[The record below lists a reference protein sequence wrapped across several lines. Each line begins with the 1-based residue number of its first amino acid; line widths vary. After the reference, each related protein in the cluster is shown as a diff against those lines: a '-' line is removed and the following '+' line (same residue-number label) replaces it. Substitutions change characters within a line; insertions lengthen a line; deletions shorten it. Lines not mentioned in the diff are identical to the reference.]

1 MRRLRAEHAQSFAKT
16 RTSGHLLGALAQEEG
31 APLETA
37 PTAHISDYPAANKF
51 QLEVNKDA
59 LQNGK
64 SKELE
69 RWDRWKGELGV
80 AAFNAKKDYTP
91 DGEDLLQVSAVM
103 GEFNSC
109 FRDGVFTMAATK
121 QFSEAAKKIKGG
133 WLNPYK
139 NVLFYDELEQ
149 KKSVVA
155 ISDVHTFSVH
165 CPFTYDVV
173 DAVHHVLQAKIPKY
187 RGVQLQPVELTFFLG
202 VTAASCTLWHTD
214 SAEHEDMVLELT
226 TLTLLTDGTTSMC
239 IAGCKETELKE
250 PFDTVVFDPMLY
262 HRSGTTFPHVVKL
275 SIHWKL
281 RSVPVAGPSGV
292 KPEKKPPV
300 EPAWQAAV
308 DEELEVLGAREDP
321 EAVKRRKELLAV
333 PTGPA
338 FPASA
343 SEPEPVVKAVFK
355 AGLGLV
361 KVEQVPVVV
370 KKENEDEKVVVKNEK
385 VDKKVIV
392 KQETTSPRK
401 NSKRPR

>member
-1 MRRLRAEHAQSFAKT
+1 MRRLRAEHAQSFANT

-31 APLETA
+31 VTLETA
-37 PTAHISDYPAANKF
+37 PTAHVSDYPAANKF

-80 AAFNAKKDYTP
+80 AAFNAKNDYSP
-91 DGEDLLQVSAVM
+91 DGVVLLQVSAVM

-133 WLNPYK
+133 WLSPYK

-214 SAEHEDMVLELT
+214 SAEHKDMVLELT
-226 TLTLLTDGTTSMC
+226 TLTLLSEGTTSMC

-300 EPAWQAAV
+300 EPAWQAALAQ
-308 DEELEVLGAREDP
+308 EMEVLGDREDP
-321 EAVKRRKELLAV
+321 EAVNRREELLGV
-333 PTGPA
+333 QTGSA
-338 FPASA
+338 FIAPPD
-343 SEPEPVVKAVFK
+343 SEQGPIVKAVVK
-355 AGLGLV
+355 PGVGLV

-370 KKENEDEKVVVKNEK
+370 KKEKEKVDEKVVVKKENKEEK
-385 VDKKVIV
+385 A
-392 KQETTSPRK
+392 SPDRK
-401 NSKRPR
+401 RNKRGH

>member
-31 APLETA
+31 VTLETA
-37 PTAHISDYPAANKF
+37 PTAHVSDYPAANKF

-80 AAFNAKKDYTP
+80 AAFNAKNDYSP
-91 DGEDLLQVSAVM
+91 DGVVLLQVSAVM

-214 SAEHEDMVLELT
+214 SAEHKDMVLELT

-308 DEELEVLGAREDP
+308 AEELEVLGAREDP
-321 EAVKRRKELLAV
+321 EAVKRRKELLGV
-333 PTGPA
+333 QTGTA
-338 FPASA
+338 FIAPA

-370 KKENEDEKVVVKNEK
+370 KKEKEMVDEKVVVKK
-385 VDKKVIV
+385 
-392 KQETTSPRK
+392 ETPSPRK

>member
-31 APLETA
+31 VTLETA
-37 PTAHISDYPAANKF
+37 PTAHVSDYPAANKF

-80 AAFNAKKDYTP
+80 AAFNAKNDYSP
-91 DGEDLLQVSAVM
+91 DGVVLLQVSAVM

-133 WLNPYK
+133 WLSPYK

-214 SAEHEDMVLELT
+214 SAEHNEVLELT

-292 KPEKKPPV
+292 KSEVKV
-300 EPAWQAAV
+300 EDGSRAVAEAVAAQFDELGDRK
-308 DEELEVLGAREDP
+308 DEE
-321 EAVKRRKELLAV
+321 AVSKRKELLAE
-333 PTGPA
+333 PIGPA
-338 FPASA
+338 FPAPA
-343 SEPEPVVKAVFK
+343 SEQKPVVKAVVQP
-355 AGLGLV
+355 GVGLV
-361 KVEQVPVVV
+361 KVEQLPTGGKASGEDKKVVV
-370 KKENEDEKVVVKNEK
+370 KKEEKEK
-385 VDKKVIV
+385 
-392 KQETTSPRK
+392 SPRR
-401 NSKRPR
+401 SPDRKRKGSH

>member
-31 APLETA
+31 VTLETA
-37 PTAHISDYPAANKF
+37 PTAHVSDYPLANQF

-80 AAFNAKKDYTP
+80 AAFNAKNDYSP
-91 DGEDLLQVSAVM
+91 DGVVLLQVSAVM

-214 SAEHEDMVLELT
+214 SAEHKDMVLELT

-239 IAGCKETELKE
+239 IAGCKETELKV
-250 PFDTVVFDPMLY
+250 PFDTVVFDPELY
-262 HRSGTTFPHVVKL
+262 HRSGLTYPHVMKL
-275 SIHWKL
+275 SIHWTL
-281 RSVPVAGPSGV
+281 RSGTGQAGSSGV
-292 KPEKKPPV
+292 KPEAKPQPQMAEEVDVPERDRLVDAKLKEIEDKKGPDA
-300 EPAWQAAV
+300 EHAI
-308 DEELEVLGAREDP
+308 E
-321 EAVKRRKELLAV
+321 ELLAANEQD
-333 PTGPA
+333 PNQNEDKPD
-338 FPASA
+338 
-343 SEPEPVVKAVFK
+343 SENEHIEVVKR
-355 AGLGLV
+355 
-361 KVEQVPVVV
+361 VP
-370 KKENEDEKVVVKNEK
+370 EEEKVPEEK
-385 VDKKVIV
+385 APGKQPAK
-392 KQETTSPRK
+392 KQEPAK
-401 NSKRPR
+401 KRPKRGAQA

>member
-31 APLETA
+31 VTLETA
-37 PTAHISDYPAANKF
+37 PTAHVSDYPAANKF

-80 AAFNAKKDYTP
+80 AAFNAKNDYSP
-91 DGEDLLQVSAVM
+91 DGVVLLQVSAVM

-133 WLNPYK
+133 WLSPYK

-214 SAEHEDMVLELT
+214 SAEHKDMVLELT
-226 TLTLLTDGTTSMC
+226 TLTLLSEGTTSMC
-239 IAGCKETELKE
+239 IAGCKETELKV
-250 PFDTVVFDPMLY
+250 PFDTVVFDPELY
-262 HRSGTTFPHVVKL
+262 HRSGLTYPHVMKL
-275 SIHWKL
+275 SIHWTL
-281 RSVPVAGPSGV
+281 RSGTGQAGSSGV
-292 KPEKKPPV
+292 KLEAKPQPQMAK
-300 EPAWQAAV
+300 EV
-308 DEELEVLGAREDP
+308 DVSERDRLVDAKLKELEDKKGPDAEQAI
-321 EAVKRRKELLAV
+321 EELLAANEQD
-333 PTGPA
+333 PNQNEDKPD
-338 FPASA
+338 
-343 SEPEPVVKAVFK
+343 SENEHIEVVKR
-355 AGLGLV
+355 
-361 KVEQVPVVV
+361 VP
-370 KKENEDEKVVVKNEK
+370 EEEKVPEEK
-385 VDKKVIV
+385 APGKQPAK
-392 KQETTSPRK
+392 KQEPAK
-401 NSKRPR
+401 KRPKRGAQA